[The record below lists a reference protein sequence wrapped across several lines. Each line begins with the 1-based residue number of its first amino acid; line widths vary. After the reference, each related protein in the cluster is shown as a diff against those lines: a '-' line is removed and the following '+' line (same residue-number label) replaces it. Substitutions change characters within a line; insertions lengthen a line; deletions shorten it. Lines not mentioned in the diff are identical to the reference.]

1 MMINQ
6 FDAYTQARAALEA
19 NGCTILNSTRKHQ
32 RPVITADST
41 CGQIVWPTVDVVV
54 RENGVQRTVRTSRV
68 HECQVIWN

>member
-1 MMINQ
+1 MVNQ
-6 FDAYTQARAALEA
+6 FNALAQARDALEA
-19 NGCTILNSTRKHQ
+19 QGCVVRSYVRKPQ